1 MRRREFIS
9 FVGAAAA
16 WSSIAGAQ
24 QLPKISKIG
33 ILYPGLASSLPSRI
47 AEFRDG
53 LQAAGY
59 RVPDNVELV
68 IRSTEGDPIRV
79 APFAKELA
87 ERKVDVIVAV
97 SPAAVHAARSASRT
111 IPIVALDLE
120 SDPVADGLINSLSRP
135 GGQITGVFFDFPE
148 FNKKWLELLKE
159 AMPQL
164 TKVAVLCKSYSAPII
179 HPAMQRVEIGHA
191 IQSEPYNLGI
201 KNGTLPPILTAAST
215 MSG

>member
-1 MRRREFIS
+1 
-9 FVGAAAA
+9 VG
-16 WSSIAGAQ
+16 
-24 QLPKISKIG
+24 KK
-33 ILYPGLASSLPSRI
+33 
-47 AEFRDG
+47 
-53 LQAAGY
+53 
-59 RVPDNVELV
+59 
-68 IRSTEGDPIRV
+68 
-79 APFAKELA
+79 
-87 ERKVDVIVAV
+87 
-97 SPAAVHAARSASRT
+97 
-111 IPIVALDLE
+111 
-120 SDPVADGLINSLSRP
+120 RP

>member
-9 FVGAAAA
+9 FVGGAAA

-47 AEFRDG
+47 AAFRDG

-79 APFAKELA
+79 CAIRP
-87 ERKVDVIVAV
+87 
-97 SPAAVHAARSASRT
+97 SAR
-111 IPIVALDLE
+111 
-120 SDPVADGLINSLSRP
+120 
-135 GGQITGVFFDFPE
+135 
-148 FNKKWLELLKE
+148 
-159 AMPQL
+159 
-164 TKVAVLCKSYSAPII
+164 
-179 HPAMQRVEIGHA
+179 
-191 IQSEPYNLGI
+191 
-201 KNGTLPPILTAAST
+201 
-215 MSG
+215 